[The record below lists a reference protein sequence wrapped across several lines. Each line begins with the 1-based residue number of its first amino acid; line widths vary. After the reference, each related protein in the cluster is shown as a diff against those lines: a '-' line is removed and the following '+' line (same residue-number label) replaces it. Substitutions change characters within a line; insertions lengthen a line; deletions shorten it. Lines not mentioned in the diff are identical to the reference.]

1 MRAALRAIRAAAG
14 LTQDA
19 MAARLGVSRVTYVRL
34 ERGQLTN
41 PEQHIAR
48 VAHLAGL
55 DAEDWWALLGT
66 AYRIYAN
73 VNGGTEDDRRNPTPD
88 QDRRA

>member
-19 MAARLGVSRVTYVRL
+19 MAARVGVSRVTYVRL
-34 ERGQLTN
+34 ERGQLN
-41 PEQHIAR
+41 DPEVHIAK
-48 VAHLAGL
+48 VAQLAGL
-55 DAEDWWALLGT
+55 DAEEWWSLLGT

-73 VNGGTEDDRRNPTPD
+73 VNGGTEDVRRDPTPD